1 MDIYSQFISKSRYA
15 RYLPEDKQRE
25 DWAETV
31 QRYMDFMT
39 SHLESSAGYT
49 IEPHVKTKVQNAIEK
64 LEVMPSMRA
73 IMTSGKALARD
84 NVAGYNCSYLTV
96 DSPVAF
102 DELMYIL
109 LCGTGV
115 GYSIE
120 QKNIEKL
127 PEVPEKLFESETTI
141 VVSDSKEGWAKG
153 YRQLLA
159 LLWSGEVPKYDLRKI
174 RPAGARLKTFGGRAS
189 GPEPLKQL
197 FEFTIYKFKQNL
209 GKKLS
214 SLDCHDL
221 MCKIGEVVVV
231 GGVRRSAMISLS
243 ELEDDKMRSCKS
255 GAWWNGNGHR
265 ALANNSA
272 VYEQKPDVG
281 QFLKEWTSL
290 YESKS
295 GERGIFSRDAS
306 KRQVAK
312 NGRRDPNYEWGTNP
326 CSEIILRGPKID
338 DKGHMITGTGGQF
351 CNLSE
356 VVVRSDDTLETLKEK
371 VEIATILGT
380 WQSTLTH
387 FPYLRKIWQ
396 KNTEEERLL
405 GVSLTGILDNKWMGE
420 VCDDTKQKLEQL
432 RDHSISVN
440 KAWAKLL
447 GINESAAI
455 TCVKPSGTVSQLVDS
470 ASGIHTR
477 HSPYYIRRV
486 RGDKKDP
493 LTDFLKE
500 SGIPTEDCVMK
511 PDTTSVFSFP
521 IKSPDGARVREDL
534 TAIQHLELWL
544 MYQQHWCEHKPSV
557 TISVKQ
563 SEWLSVGAWVWNNFD
578 DISGISFLPHDGGT
592 YRQAPYEECT
602 KEEYEIMAF
611 KMPKEINWASLIE
624 EEDNVTGT
632 QELACSSGNCEIL

>member
-1 MDIYSQFISKSRYA
+1 MDSYSQFIAKSRYA
-15 RYLPEDKQRE
+15 RYIESDNKRE
-25 DWAETV
+25 DWKETV
-31 QRYMDFMT
+31 QRYMEFMAN
-39 SHLESSAGYT
+39 HLETSAGYT
-49 IEPHVKTKVQNAIEK
+49 IEPHVKTKVQRAIEN
-64 LEVMPSMRA
+64 LEVVPSMRA

-84 NVAGYNCSYLTV
+84 NVAGYNCSYLPI
-96 DSPVAF
+96 DDPKAF
-102 DELMYIL
+102 DEAAYIL
-109 LCGTGV
+109 LCGCGV
-115 GYSIE
+115 GFSCE
-120 QKNIEKL
+120 QKYIEKL

-174 RPAGARLKTFGGRAS
+174 RPAGAPLKTFGGRAS
-189 GPEPLKQL
+189 GPDPLKQL

-209 GKKLS
+209 GRKLS
-214 SLDCHDL
+214 SLDCHDI
-221 MCKIGEVVVV
+221 MCMIGQVVVV

-272 VYEQKPDVG
+272 VYEQKPDVS

-295 GERGIFSRDAS
+295 GERGMFSRDAA

-312 NGRRDPNYEWGTNP
+312 NGRRDANYEWGTNP
-326 CSEIILRGPKID
+326 CSEILLRPYG
-338 DKGHMITGTGGQF
+338 F

-356 VVVRSDDTLETLKEK
+356 VVVRENDTLETLKEK

-387 FPYLRKIWQ
+387 FPYLRKIWK

-405 GVSLTGILDNKWMGE
+405 GVSFTGILDNKWMGE
-420 VCDDTKQKLEQL
+420 VCDDTRNKLEQL
-432 RDHSISVN
+432 RDHSIGVN
-440 KAWAKLL
+440 KTWAKLL
-447 GINESAAI
+447 GIPQSAAI
-455 TCVKPSGTVSQLVDS
+455 TCVKPSGTVSQLANS

-477 HSPYYIRRV
+477 HSPYYIRRI

-493 LTDFLKE
+493 LTAFLKE
-500 SGIPTEDCVMK
+500 SGVPTEDCVMK
-511 PDTTSVFSFP
+511 PDSTVVFSFP
-521 IKSPDGARVREDL
+521 IKAPDGARIREDL
-534 TAIQHLELWL
+534 TAIEHLDLWL
-544 MYQQHWCEHKPSV
+544 MYQQNWCEHKPSV
-557 TISVKQ
+557 TISVKEE
-563 SEWLSVGAWVWNNFD
+563 EWLEVGAWVWNNFD

-602 KEEYEIMAF
+602 KEEYETMLS
-611 KMPKEINWASLIE
+611 KMPNEIHWGKLIE
-624 EEDNVTGT
+624 HNDNVTGT
-632 QELACSSGNCEIL
+632 QELACAVGGCEIT

>member
-1 MDIYSQFISKSRYA
+1 MDSYSQFIAKSRYA
-15 RYLPEDKQRE
+15 RYIESENKRE
-25 DWAETV
+25 DWKETV
-31 QRYMDFMT
+31 QRYMEFMAN
-39 SHLESSAGYT
+39 HLESNTGYT
-49 IEPHVKTKVQNAIEK
+49 IEPHVKTKVQRAIEN
-64 LEVMPSMRA
+64 LEVVPSMRA

-84 NVAGYNCSYLTV
+84 NVAGYNCSYLPI
-96 DSPVAF
+96 DDPKAF
-102 DELMYIL
+102 DEAAYIL
-109 LCGTGV
+109 LCGCGV
-115 GYSIE
+115 GFSCE
-120 QKNIEKL
+120 QKYIEKL

-174 RPAGARLKTFGGRAS
+174 RPAGAPLKTFGGRAS
-189 GPEPLKQL
+189 GPDPLKQL

-214 SLDCHDL
+214 SLDCHDI
-221 MCKIGEVVVV
+221 MCMIGQVVVV

-272 VYEQKPDVG
+272 VYEQKPDVS

-295 GERGIFSRDAS
+295 GERGMFSRDAA

-312 NGRRDPNYEWGTNP
+312 NGRRDANYEWGTNP
-326 CSEIILRGPKID
+326 CSEILLRPYG
-338 DKGHMITGTGGQF
+338 F

-356 VVVRSDDTLETLKEK
+356 VVVRENDTLATLKEK

-380 WQSTLTH
+380 WQSTLTN
-387 FPYLRKIWQ
+387 FPYLRKIWK
-396 KNTEEERLL
+396 KNTKEERLL
-405 GVSLTGILDNKWMGE
+405 GVSFTGILDNKWMGE
-420 VCDDTKQKLEQL
+420 VCDDTRNKLEQL
-432 RDHSISVN
+432 RDHSIGVN
-440 KAWAKLL
+440 KTWAKLL
-447 GINESAAI
+447 GIPQSAAI
-455 TCVKPSGTVSQLVDS
+455 TCVKPSGTVSQLANS

-493 LTDFLKE
+493 LTAFLKE
-500 SGIPTEDCVMK
+500 SGVPTEDCVMK
-511 PDTTSVFSFP
+511 PDSTVVFSFP
-521 IKSPDGARVREDL
+521 IKAPDGARVREDL

-544 MYQQHWCEHKPSV
+544 MYQKNWCEHKPSV
-557 TISVKQ
+557 TISVKEE
-563 SEWLSVGAWVWNNFD
+563 EWLEVGAWVWKNFD

-602 KEEYEIMAF
+602 KEEYETMLS
-611 KMPKEINWASLIE
+611 KMPNEIHWGKLIE
-624 EEDNVTGT
+624 HNDNVTGT
-632 QELACSSGNCEIL
+632 QELACAVGGCEIT

>member
-1 MDIYSQFISKSRYA
+1 
-15 RYLPEDKQRE
+15 
-25 DWAETV
+25 
-31 QRYMDFMT
+31 
-39 SHLESSAGYT
+39 
-49 IEPHVKTKVQNAIEK
+49 
-64 LEVMPSMRA
+64 MPSMRA

-84 NVAGYNCSYLTV
+84 NVAGYNCSYLPI
-96 DSPVAF
+96 DDPKAF
-102 DELMYIL
+102 DEVAYIL
-109 LCGTGV
+109 LCGCGV
-115 GYSIE
+115 GFSCE
-120 QKNIEKL
+120 QKHIEKL

-174 RPAGARLKTFGGRAS
+174 RPAGAPLKTFGGRAS

-214 SLDCHDL
+214 SLDCHDI
-221 MCKIGEVVVV
+221 MCMIGQVVVV

-243 ELEDDKMRSCKS
+243 ELEDDKMRACKS

-272 VYEQKPDVG
+272 VYEQKPDVS

-295 GERGIFSRDAS
+295 GERGMFSRDAA

-312 NGRRDPNYEWGTNP
+312 NGRRDANYEWGTNP

-356 VVVRSDDTLETLKEK
+356 VVVRENDTLETLKEK

-387 FPYLRKIWQ
+387 FPYLRKIWK

-405 GVSLTGILDNKWMGE
+405 GVSFTGILDNKWMGE
-420 VCDDTKQKLEQL
+420 VCDDTRNKLEQL

-440 KAWAKLL
+440 KTWAKLF
-447 GINESAAI
+447 GIPQSAAI
-455 TCVKPSGTVSQLVDS
+455 TCVKPSGTVSQLANS

-493 LTDFLKE
+493 LTAFLKE

-511 PDTTSVFSFP
+511 RDSTVVFSFP

-557 TISVKQ
+557 TISVKEE
-563 SEWLSVGAWVWNNFD
+563 EWLEVGAWVWNNFNE
-578 DISGISFLPHDGGT
+578 ISGISFLPHDGGT

-602 KEEYEIMAF
+602 KEEYETMLS
-611 KMPKEINWASLIE
+611 KMPNEIHWGKLIE
-624 EEDNVTGT
+624 HNDNVTGT
-632 QELACSSGNCEIL
+632 QELACAVGGCEIT

>member
-1 MDIYSQFISKSRYA
+1 M
-15 RYLPEDKQRE
+15 
-25 DWAETV
+25 
-31 QRYMDFMT
+31 
-39 SHLESSAGYT
+39 
-49 IEPHVKTKVQNAIEK
+49 
-64 LEVMPSMRA
+64 
-73 IMTSGKALARD
+73 
-84 NVAGYNCSYLTV
+84 
-96 DSPVAF
+96 
-102 DELMYIL
+102 
-109 LCGTGV
+109 
-115 GYSIE
+115 
-120 QKNIEKL
+120 
-127 PEVPEKLFESETTI
+127 
-141 VVSDSKEGWAKG
+141 VSDSKEGWAKG

-197 FEFTIYKFKQNL
+197 FEFSIYKFKQNL

-405 GVSLTGILDNKWMGE
+405 GVSFTGILDNKWMGE

-440 KAWAKLL
+440 KTWSKLL
-447 GINESAAI
+447 GVNQSAAI

-493 LTDFLKE
+493 LTAFLKE

-511 PDTTSVFSFP
+511 PETTSVFSFP
-521 IKSPDGARVREDL
+521 IKSPDGARIREDL
-534 TAIQHLELWL
+534 TAIEHLDLWL
-544 MYQQHWCEHKPSV
+544 MYQKHWCEHKPSV
-557 TISVKQ
+557 TISVKE

-592 YRQAPYEECT
+592 YRQAPYEECS
-602 KEEYEIMAF
+602 KEEYEEMLAN
-611 KMPKEINWASLIE
+611 MPKEINWASLIE
-624 EEDNVTGT
+624 EEDNVKGV
-632 QELACSSGNCEIL
+632 QELACSSGSCEIT

>member
-25 DWAETV
+25 DWNDTV
-31 QRYMDFMT
+31 NRYMDFMT

-49 IEPHVKTKVQNAIEK
+49 MEPYVKTKVQNAIEN

-84 NVAGYNCSYLTV
+84 NVAGYNCSYLPI
-96 DSPVAF
+96 DDPKSF
-102 DELMYIL
+102 DEAMYIL

-115 GYSIE
+115 GFSVE
-120 QKNIEKL
+120 QKYIEKL
-127 PEVPEKLFESETTI
+127 PDVPEKLFESETTI

-197 FEFTIYKFKQNL
+197 FEFSIYKFKQNL

-221 MCKIGEVVVV
+221 CCKVAEVVVV

-312 NGRRDPNYEWGTNP
+312 NGRREINHDWGTNP
-326 CSEIILRGPKID
+326 CSEILLRPYE
-338 DKGHMITGTGGQF
+338 F

-432 RDHSISVN
+432 RDHSIGVN
-440 KAWAKLL
+440 KTWAKLL
-447 GINESAAI
+447 GVNQSVAI

-493 LTDFLKE
+493 LTAFLKE
-500 SGIPTEDCVMK
+500 SGVPTEDCVMK

-521 IKSPDGARVREDL
+521 IKSPDGARIREDL
-534 TAIQHLELWL
+534 TAIDHLDLWL
-544 MYQQHWCEHKPSV
+544 MYQKHWCEHKPSV
-557 TISVKQ
+557 TISVKEP
-563 SEWLSVGAWVWNNFD
+563 EWLEVGAWVWNNFD

-592 YRQAPYEECT
+592 YRQAPYEECS
-602 KEEYEIMAF
+602 KGEYEEMLA

-624 EEDNVTGT
+624 EEDNVKGV
-632 QELACSSGNCEIL
+632 QELACSSGSCEIS